1 MKKII
6 STLFLLI
13 SVAAFADYDHWIY
26 DPAPKDKTLRS
37 SDFSVSD
44 DGTVVG
50 WKFHNMTCDKN
61 TKMLTITRYIK
72 SSGDTPHEV
81 PSTISPLDFSKPII
95 GTDGET
101 YFLKRFA
108 MQSKY
113 TYNLLNESSTSGVR
127 SPVVS
132 EIILPN
138 TFDTAE
144 EGTIQYFKNATKF
157 EFYGDYKIIEART
170 FYSCYGCRS
179 IRFHQFPPYA
189 KNNSSFILKQCGG
202 GNEIDADLR
211 YYAYRSRFEYPKY
224 LESAWLNTIYKTDSG
239 VDCAL
244 YNIKL
249 DSIPDNYKNSFPEET
264 EGPDGFAW
272 INYYNNAWT
281 GQVALKAFDEE
292 NPTDRVVLG
301 VMGLPYETSQLA
313 SEVKDYGYGY
323 QELALDEDECVTLPV
338 ARPRRWFKVDTEEG
352 EKSYICVG
360 YKLFKDSNAVD
371 ANLDENTPDEIIPFD
386 TDTVVPAGNYGLT
399 WIWEEGTPGFKII
412 VR

>member
-13 SVAAFADYDHWIY
+13 SAVAFADYTHWIY
-26 DPAPKDKTLRS
+26 DPVEKTLTS

-50 WKFHNMTCDKN
+50 WKFIKVACNEN
-61 TKMLTITRYIK
+61 NMLTISRQT
-72 SSGDTPHEV
+72 SSTEVHIV
-81 PSTISPLDFSKPII
+81 PSEATSLDFSKPII
-95 GTDGET
+95 GTDGKD
-101 YFLKRFA
+101 YYLQKF
-108 MQSKY
+108 
-113 TYNLLNESSTSGVR
+113 SSTNNEKSIFNDT
-127 SPVVS
+127 SDSIKNSSKVS
-132 EIILPN
+132 ELILPK

-144 EGTIQYFKNATKF
+144 AGTIQYFTNCSF
-157 EFYGDYKIIEART
+157 FDFRGDYKIILGRM
-170 FYSCYGCRS
+170 FYLCIGCRS
-179 IRFHQFPPYA
+179 IRFHYFPP
-189 KNNSSFILKQCGG
+189 NVTNHNRTLRQCGNATDNINTYG
-202 GNEIDADLR
+202 
-211 YYAYRSRFEYPKY
+211 YRSRFEYPEY
-224 LESAWLNTIYKTDSG
+224 LESAWLNTTYKTDTG

-249 DSIPDNYKNSFPEET
+249 DSIPGNYKQSFPEDS
-264 EGPDGFAW
+264 EGPDGGAYLS
-272 INYYNNAWT
+272 NYQGTTWR
-281 GQVALKAFDEE
+281 GRVALKAFDEE

-301 VMGLPYETSQLA
+301 VMGLPYEISQLA